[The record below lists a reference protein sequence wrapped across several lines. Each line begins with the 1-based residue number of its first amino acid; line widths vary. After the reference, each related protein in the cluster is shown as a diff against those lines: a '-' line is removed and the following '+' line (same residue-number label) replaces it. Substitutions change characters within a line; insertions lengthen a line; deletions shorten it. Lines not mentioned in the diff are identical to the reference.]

1 MRLAIVLG
9 VVFLAGCVG
18 AADAGHHQAPSSSSG
33 WWPSPTL
40 AAGGGWTTTTASSL
54 GITITVASTVR
65 LRDAPSPIPAATLRS
80 LPASGIVVVASGWLA
95 QSPPPSLPL
104 PLAKPRAM
112 PYQLTQFRHDRGW
125 EGQPAANVPQYVL
138 FTSLDAHLLDV
149 RVFFG
154 TQRPSDD
161 QVKRAQA
168 ELDTLSWG

>member
-1 MRLAIVLG
+1 
-9 VVFLAGCVG
+9 
-18 AADAGHHQAPSSSSG
+18 
-33 WWPSPTL
+33 
-40 AAGGGWTTTTASSL
+40 
-54 GITITVASTVR
+54 
-65 LRDAPSPIPAATLRS
+65 
-80 LPASGIVVVASGWLA
+80 SGWLA